1 MPCSS
6 GKEEKE
12 SEMSLLDTAASDE
25 AGPLVC
31 TIVGAAGT
39 GKTSLAS
46 TFPKPFMIRTQGE
59 RVPDDSPFKPKSLGV
74 TDTAERLWEQMKALI
89 HDQHDFQT
97 AVFDTV
103 TGFEGMFIQAVLES
117 DPKAKG
123 INQAL
128 GGYGAGPAAVAAM
141 HMRVRKGAE
150 ILRNKRGMNVV
161 FLAHADI
168 SRVDPPDAE
177 GYSQYSLRMSNKSIS
192 SYVDQ
197 VDLVGFLKQ
206 ATILVGEDGSK
217 KAKTTGDISL
227 VTYLT
232 PAFVSKNR
240 LGIRDDLDVKHG
252 ENPLAGYLPGAAGL
266 KVKKEAAA

>member
-1 MPCSS
+1 
-6 GKEEKE
+6 
-12 SEMSLLDTAASDE
+12 MSLLDTAASDE